1 MFSRKVLQYHQAP
14 SQPTGELFGVE
25 YLHNQSDFQLD
36 HLEDE
41 EEVDEGLGD
50 ETLINQ
56 SALSYS
62 EHLST
67 FILTDSEDEVN
78 YQGIYI

>member
-1 MFSRKVLQYHQAP
+1 MLQYHQTP

-25 YLHNQSDFQLD
+25 YLHNQSDYQID
-36 HLEDE
+36 HLEEE
-41 EEVDEGLGD
+41 EEVDEGFGD

-56 SALSYS
+56 SELSCS

-78 YQGIYI
+78 

>member
-1 MFSRKVLQYHQAP
+1 M
-14 SQPTGELFGVE
+14 E

-78 YQGIYI
+78 